1 MTDGQNRVLCSAFS
15 TPVTAELFPDKGL
28 VKRYKQAILSNYFV
42 THITSPCGTEHH
54 HLVEANLDI
63 ESRADRTLCTEV
75 IHGAYKYEVLTNALL
90 VDACPICAAILD
102 RRISN
107 MPKDRK
113 SLSVVEEV
121 EQEIP
126 ESQLALILPE
136 APADEPVHIND
147 GGQIDLFV

>member
-1 MTDGQNRVLCSAFS
+1 MTNGQNRVLFPAFS

-42 THITSPCGTEHH
+42 THIISPCGTEHH

-75 IHGAYKYEVLTNALL
+75 IHGAYEYEVLTNALL
-90 VDACPICAAILD
+90 VDACPICSAILD

-113 SLSVVEEV
+113 LHSMVEES
-121 EQEIP
+121 EQEVP
-126 ESQLALILPE
+126 ESQMALMLPE
-136 APADEPVHIND
+136 ISSDESELLD
-147 GGQIDLFV
+147 ESGQIDLFG

>member
-1 MTDGQNRVLCSAFS
+1 MINQNRVLFSAFY

-42 THITSPCGTEHH
+42 THIITPCGTEHH

-75 IHGAYKYEVLTNALL
+75 IYGAYKYEVLTNTLL
-90 VDACPICAAILD
+90 IDACPICAAILD

-113 SLSVVEEV
+113 SLSVLEEV
-121 EQEIP
+121 ELEVP
-126 ESQLALILPE
+126 EAQMALILSDISRE
-136 APADEPVHIND
+136 DVEKAND
-147 GGQIDLFV
+147 SGQFDLFG